1 MKRSKAQT
9 VTECVQMG
17 VNMSKVTDN
26 YKNLA
31 RGIGFNY
38 DESTNTIYGTR
49 NGYELLVYATD
60 QRYPYL
66 LTVTTSVRSAGMA
79 LGKDE
84 ISQFRKSVAPV
95 TGMVQKDSLITVVNK
110 SQKNQDKLCADLGT
124 TIEALTGFLRERNYT
139 PCCQT
144 CGAST
149 QTVGF
154 MLESARLH
162 LCADC
167 AARTKSENEVKAQQ
181 RQQKN
186 VNIVGGIIGAVL
198 GSLIGVACIV
208 ILGQLGYVAAISG
221 IVMAFCT
228 LKGFDKLGGKL
239 TAAGIVISCVIM
251 AAMTY
256 FGNRLDWAIEI
267 YNGMKEYFDYDMN
280 ILQSFRIV
288 PAFVEEA
295 DIRGDYIAAFVQQM
309 IFVVV
314 GAVPT
319 IISISKEQKN
329 VHQVAQI
336 GYMQN
341 PGGFAGTSSNG
352 SINNF

>member
-1 MKRSKAQT
+1 
-9 VTECVQMG
+9 
-17 VNMSKVTDN
+17 MSKITEN
-26 YKNLA
+26 YKKLA
-31 RGIGFNY
+31 SGIGFTY
-38 DESTNTIYGTR
+38 DEFTNTIYGTK
-49 NGYELLVYATD
+49 NGYELLIYATD

-66 LTVTTSVRSAGMA
+66 LTITTSARSANVS

-84 ISQFRKSVAPV
+84 ISLFKKSVAPAA
-95 TGMVQKDSLITVVNK
+95 GMTQKDSLITVTN
-110 SQKNQDKLCADLGT
+110 KNQTNQNKLSGDIGY
-124 TIEALTGFLRERNYT
+124 TIDALTAFLRERGFM

-144 CGAST
+144 CGVST

-154 MLESARLH
+154 MLETARLH

-167 AARTKSENEVKAQQ
+167 AARTKSANEVKAQK

-186 VNIVGGIIGAVL
+186 VNIVGGIIGAIV

-208 ILGQLGYVAAISG
+208 ILGMLGYVAALSG

-239 TAAGIVISCVIM
+239 TVVGIVISCVIM
-251 AAMTY
+251 LAMTY

-267 YNGMKEYFDYDMN
+267 SKAMKEYYDYEVG
-280 ILQSFRIV
+280 IFQAFQAV
-288 PAFVEEA
+288 PTLIAEL
-295 DIRGDYIAAFVQQM
+295 DGMGDYIASFLQQLL
-309 IFVVV
+309 FVVV

-319 IISISKEQKN
+319 IISITREQRN
-329 VHQVAQI
+329 VNRVAQI

-341 PGGFAGTSSNG
+341 AGAFANAASNDNA
-352 SINNF
+352 SNF